1 VSGQNLSHRGSGARP
16 EPHARG
22 SCRGAEQEGQGQAGG
37 YGPNGQSQ
45 SAHDKFASSVE
56 DIVRIA
62 TPWAKHLSRA
72 QIVKKLTKGR
82 PALSAPVG

>member
-1 VSGQNLSHRGSGARP
+1 
-16 EPHARG
+16 
-22 SCRGAEQEGQGQAGG
+22 
-37 YGPNGQSQ
+37 
-45 SAHDKFASSVE
+45 VE

-82 PALSAPVG
+82 PAALVDTNPLPVG